1 MGKRITL
8 SRPRIESFAEGS
20 ADRTAFF
27 VPDLRVVGPDDF
39 FPDDLC
45 ITVEDDDVETTVVV
59 ETVSAGG
66 VATCVTLDEAVAVS
80 AADCA
85 GRLQPPAKTT
95 AEKAPANDSFV
106 IARPLELSE
115 VPLVCAVNLSPTPP

>member
-8 SRPRIESFAEGS
+8 SRPRIESLAVGS

-27 VPDLRVVGPDDF
+27 VPVLRVLGPDDF

-45 ITVEDDDVETTVVV
+45 VTVEDDDVVTTVVV
-59 ETVSAGG
+59 ETVSAGE
-66 VATCVTLDEAVAVS
+66 VATCVRLDEALAVS

-85 GRLQPPAKTT
+85 GRLQPAKTT

-106 IARPLELSE
+106 IARL
-115 VPLVCAVNLSPTPP
+115 LV

>member
-8 SRPRIESFAEGS
+8 SRPRIESFAPES
-20 ADRTAFF
+20 ADRTALF
-27 VPDLRVVGPDDF
+27 VAVLRAMGPDDF

-45 ITVEDDDVETTVVV
+45 VTVEDDDVLTTVVV

-85 GRLQPPAKTT
+85 GRLQPAAKTT
-95 AEKAPANDSFV
+95 AETVHAN
-106 IARPLELSE
+106 A
-115 VPLVCAVNLSPTPP
+115 

>member
-27 VPDLRVVGPDDF
+27 MPVLLVVGPDF

-45 ITVEDDDVETTVVV
+45 ITVEDDDVVTTVVV

-106 IARPLELSE
+106 IARL
-115 VPLVCAVNLSPTPP
+115 LV

>member
-20 ADRTAFF
+20 ADRTALF
-27 VPDLRVVGPDDF
+27 VPVLRVVGPDDF

-45 ITVEDDDVETTVVV
+45 VTVEDDDVVTVVV

-106 IARPLELSE
+106 IARL
-115 VPLVCAVNLSPTPP
+115 LV